1 MTYMITGFDPQGRS
15 AYYRRNIGT
24 LAVALDLLQSALN
37 AGWTRVEWSRES
49 F

>member
-1 MTYMITGFDPQGRS
+1 MTYMITGFDPKGRS

-24 LAVALDLLQSALN
+24 LAAALALFQCALD
-37 AGWTRVEWSRES
+37 AGWTRVEWSRET